1 MNDISKEEK
10 LKNHINVLRD
20 ALTRVISFREGT
32 TNYGDPESVLK
43 MTSDQSVIVTKIK
56 LLSALKSA
64 CINGVISE
72 KHIDLMID
80 HLQSDLPDLLREES
94 EECEQNILYEW
105 RYKSNIENEYWE
117 LSTYL
122 LSEAQAEEHFREE
135 LQVEIFEKTGREFQ
149 G

>member
-10 LKNHINVLRD
+10 LKNHINILRD

-43 MTSDQSVIVTKIK
+43 MTSDQSVIATKIK
-56 LLSALKSA
+56 LLSAQKSA

-80 HLQSDLPDLLREES
+80 HLQSDLLREES

-105 RYKSNIENEYWE
+105 KYKSNTENDYWE
-117 LSTYL
+117 LSAYL
-122 LSEAQAEEHFREE
+122 LSEAQAEEHFREQM
-135 LQVEIFEKTGREFQ
+135 QVEIFEKTGREFR